1 MKAARPYNSLLIQL
15 FIWTT
20 AITLVSVLLV
30 SSIAYINLNTQI
42 QENADNYYQK
52 RFTYACEIA
61 EQQVIA
67 PVVAMQQEFLTLSS
81 IEEELRPLSI
91 PL

>member
-61 EQQVIA
+61 EQRYCTRSRHAARISY
-67 PVVAMQQEFLTLSS
+67 F
-81 IEEELRPLSI
+81 IFH
-91 PL
+91 